1 MGFLGIGI
9 RIGLFVL
16 LIIAIMFAPLACTQ
30 YSDDIGRYSSDVE
43 ECRAGAFMPALD
55 RLGEYTDTDY
65 YIRMEKNVFPVDSM
79 RLIVTYAEVEFLAE
93 KQRLETA
100 YTYLDE
106 PQMLGDDYA
115 MPVTEFSTAGFDFR
129 VVVFEDTD
137 YPKNFG
143 MVGISDEKHQ
153 IAYLWTYS
161 QDLDYICEGDEDRN
175 AKIIEFVNY
184 YFAMDKL

>member
-1 MGFLGIGI
+1 MFVPLG
-9 RIGLFVL
+9 
-16 LIIAIMFAPLACTQ
+16 CTQ

-79 RLIVTYAEVEFLAE
+79 RLIVTYAEAEFLAE

-129 VVVFEDTD
+129 VAVFADTD

-153 IAYLWTYS
+153 IAYLWLYS
-161 QDLDYICEGDEDRN
+161 QDLDYVCEGDEDRN
-175 AKIIEFVNY
+175 AEMIEFVDY

>member
-1 MGFLGIGI
+1 MGILL

-16 LIIAIMFAPLACTQ
+16 LIIGIIFVPLACTQ
-30 YSDDIGRYSSDVE
+30 YSDDIGRYSQDVE
-43 ECRAGAFMPALD
+43 EYRAGAFMPALESI
-55 RLGEYTDTDY
+55 GEYTDADY

-79 RLIVTYAEVEFLAE
+79 RLIVTYAEAEFLEE

-106 PQMLGDDYA
+106 PQMFGDDYT

-129 VVVFEDTD
+129 IAVFEDTS

-153 IAYLWTYS
+153 IAYLWTCS

-175 AKIIEFVNY
+175 AEIIEFVNY
-184 YFAMDKL
+184 HFELDKL

>member
-1 MGFLGIGI
+1 
-9 RIGLFVL
+9 
-16 LIIAIMFAPLACTQ
+16 
-30 YSDDIGRYSSDVE
+30 
-43 ECRAGAFMPALD
+43 
-55 RLGEYTDTDY
+55 
-65 YIRMEKNVFPVDSM
+65 M
-79 RLIVTYAEVEFLAE
+79 RLIVTYEEAEFLAE

-115 MPVTEFSTAGFDFR
+115 MPVTAFSTAGFDFK
-129 VVVFEDTD
+129 VAVFADTD

-153 IAYLWTYS
+153 IAYLWLYS
-161 QDLDYICEGDEDRN
+161 QDLDYVCEGDEDRN
-175 AKIIEFVNY
+175 AEMIEFVNY